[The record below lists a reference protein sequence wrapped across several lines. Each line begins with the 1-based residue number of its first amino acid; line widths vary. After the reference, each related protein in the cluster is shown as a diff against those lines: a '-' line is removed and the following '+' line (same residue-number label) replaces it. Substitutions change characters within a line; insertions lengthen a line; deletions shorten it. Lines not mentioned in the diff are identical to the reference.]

1 MTLQINRIQIATPT
15 GPAYGEQLRIGL
27 IALAADIAI
36 ERDFH
41 RLAPADD
48 VSVFTSR
55 IRQGEPNSEATF
67 REFEA
72 DIPNVARLI
81 LPNSRLDV
89 VVFGCTAASMLIG
102 AAQIEAAVQLGR
114 PGVAVT
120 NPATGVTE
128 ALRAVGAQRIAMLTP
143 YTPSV
148 TRTAV
153 EFMQSQGFD
162 VYSAACLGI
171 DLDDTHARISEEVLY
186 QQALELDWKSVD
198 AIFLSCTAI
207 RSLNVI
213 ERIERA
219 TGKVVITSNQATFW
233 HALRLGQAS
242 TSVKGFGQLFGY

>member
-1 MTLQINRIQIATPT
+1 MTVQINSVQIAAPT

-41 RLAPADD
+41 RLAADDD

-67 REFEA
+67 RAFEA
-72 DIPNVARLI
+72 DIPQVAHLI

-89 VVFGCTAASMLIG
+89 VVFACTAASMLIG

-120 NPATGVTE
+120 NPATAVTE
-128 ALRAVGAQRIAMLTP
+128 ALRAVGARRIAILTP

-148 TRTAV
+148 TETAV
-153 EFMQSQGFD
+153 AFMQGQGFE
-162 VYSAACLGI
+162 VHSVACLGI

-213 ERIERA
+213 ERLERA

-233 HALRLGQAS
+233 HALRLGKAS
-242 TSVKGFGQLFGY
+242 PSVQGFGRLFEF